1 MFDFFFL
8 LLGIHSN
15 KNTALLAD
23 NFNITGMMYLK
34 KVIFTF
40 AVLAVS
46 MSVFAQ
52 DIHFSQFYMSPLN
65 LNPAMT
71 GVMNCKNRFIANYR
85 NQWAGALQANA
96 YNTYSVSYD
105 QKTPI
110 GREDYFGI
118 GGTLWSDVA
127 GESRFGTTQGRLSL
141 SYSKKMSGY
150 RAKSSYLVIGADA
163 GITQRRI
170 RENDLRWP
178 SQITADKGFIKTLPG
193 EVIPDNDFIYPDIS
207 AGVLFFSNLSKTD
220 NWYLGLALHH
230 LNQPNVSFFNSGT
243 SNTVSLYNRITVHGG
258 AQFEMKPKISVLPFA
273 VFMTQGP
280 HREFNGGASLRFA
293 LGPSR
298 TSNQSWQIGA
308 WYRLGIQ
315 DDDPTTTANGVKLHS
330 DAVIFQTRFNYEHFG
345 IGFSYDYTVSGLAA
359 ASPANGAF
367 EFSLTYDICGPEN
380 RGVYCPRF

>member
-1 MFDFFFL
+1 MKYSYKLVFTLVAVVFT
-8 LLGIHSN
+8 LGLS
-15 KNTALLAD
+15 
-23 NFNITGMMYLK
+23 
-34 KVIFTF
+34 
-40 AVLAVS
+40 
-46 MSVFAQ
+46 AQ

-96 YNTYSVSYD
+96 YNTYSISYD

-127 GESRFGTTQGRLSL
+127 GESRFGTTQGRISL

-150 RAKSSYLVIGADA
+150 RQKASYLVIGADA
-163 GITQRRI
+163 GISQRRI

-178 SQITADKGFIKTLPG
+178 SQIDANGFDPSKLG
-193 EVIPDNDFIYPDIS
+193 QDIPDNDFIYPDIS
-207 AGVLFFSNLSKTD
+207 AGVLWFSVMNKYT
-220 NWYLGLALHH
+220 NWYLGAAIHH
-230 LNQPNVSFFNSGT
+230 LNQPNVSFFGDSKE
-243 SNTVSLYNRITVHGG
+243 SVSLYNRVTVHGG
-258 AQFEMKPKISVLPFA
+258 GQFEMKPKISFLPFA
-273 VFMTQGP
+273 VFMMQGP
-280 HREFNGGASLRFA
+280 HREFNGGASFRFA

-298 TSNQSWQIGA
+298 NSNQSWQIGA

-315 DDDPTTTANGVKLHS
+315 DDDATTDDNGVKLHS
-330 DAVIFQTRFNYEHFG
+330 DAVILSTRFNYEHFG
-345 IGFSYDYTVSGLAA
+345 IGFSYDLTVSGLAA

-367 EFSLTYDICGPEN
+367 EFSLTYDICGPES